1 MARKKKGKKMSIEA
15 PKLWIYIAGPYSKPD
30 PVSNTTIACGR
41 YVSLR
46 RNIPEGLIICP
57 HWSMVQALIR
67 PMPHEYW
74 MKHDFALIR
83 ALALSGIPGCIS
95 RMPGE
100 SAGADMETK
109 LAKELDL
116 SVFTDLGS
124 VYLWANSIL
133 KGQA

>member
-1 MARKKKGKKMSIEA
+1 MSIELPIEL
-15 PKLWIYIAGPYSKPD
+15 PKLWIYIAGPYSKPNQ
-30 PVSNTTIACGR
+30 VVNTRSACLR
-41 YVSLR
+41 YESLR
-46 RNIPEGLIICP
+46 RNIPECLVICP
-57 HWSMVQALIR
+57 HWSITQEMVY

-74 MKHDFALIR
+74 MEHDLYLIR
-83 ALALSGIPGCIS
+83 ALEHSMIPGCIS